1 MIRLRG
7 TACAVASLQGHFVM
21 AKLEFFIFPLLLA
34 LAGVARADLLV
45 IVVVEPTSRQDAH
58 LMSRQ
63 SMEAGLSKALGQTV
77 TVAVTEDLADAMR
90 ATRSAGYDVFIAPAQ
105 VAASALARGYELIG
119 STDKSEQY
127 VLIGN
132 RTLSATGALRGG
144 RIYLPQ
150 QDSIYTYMARG
161 MLNAGGLSFKDLRT
175 VQYERY
181 PLAGLVAVTL
191 RSTDA
196 TVIRASDWDDFA
208 REYPGMGKP
217 LATSGSV
224 PGGLSV
230 VIKKE
235 LAPDLRAKAAKWFQ
249 APGNVPG
256 LKPIG
261 IRAELAE
268 YKVVAELGTF
278 TPTSLPG
285 AKLVTAHEVQQLVA
299 QGAVIVDTRTEKEY
313 KTKRVALAV
322 FAPYH
327 EKSLKDVAFDM
338 TQDDFAALDKLDK
351 TKPTIFSCN
360 GAECWKSYKA
370 SKTAAARGFTQVYWF
385 RGGLPEWEEA
395 GLGVEKN

>member
-1 MIRLRG
+1 MANLKSF
-7 TACAVASLQGHFVM
+7 AS
-21 AKLEFFIFPLLLA
+21 AALLLA
-34 LAGVARADLLV
+34 LSGLARADLSV
-45 IVVVEPTSRQDAH
+45 IIVVEPTSRQDAF
-58 LMSRQ
+58 LLPRASLE
-63 SMEAGLSKALGQTV
+63 SSLGKALGQTV
-77 TVAVTEDLADAMR
+77 AVSVTEDLADAMR
-90 ATRSAGYDVFIAPAQ
+90 ATRSGGYDVFVAPAQ
-105 VAASALARGYELIG
+105 VAASALARGYELVG
-119 STDKSEQY
+119 STDKSEHF
-127 VLIGN
+127 VLVGK
-132 RTLSATGALRGG
+132 RSLAATGALRGA

-161 MLNAGGLSFKDLRT
+161 MLNAGGLSFKDLRN

-181 PLAGLVAVTL
+181 PQAGLVAVSL
-191 RSTDA
+191 GATDA
-196 TVIRASDWDDFA
+196 TVIRASDWEEYA
-208 REYPGMGKP
+208 RDNPGIGRA

-224 PGGLSV
+224 PGGFSV

-235 LAPDLRAKAAKWFQ
+235 LAPDLRSKAAKWFQ
-249 APGNVPG
+249 NPGNVNG
-256 LKPIG
+256 SKPAG

-268 YKVVAELGTF
+268 YKAIAELGTF

-285 AKLVTAHEVQQLVA
+285 AKLVTAREVQQLVA

-313 KTKRVALAV
+313 KTKRVAHAV

-351 TKPTIFSCN
+351 SKPTIFSCN

-370 SKTAAARGFTQVYWF
+370 SKAAGAHGFTQVYWF

-395 GLGVEKN
+395 GLAVDKN